1 MAAVA
6 PSPVTGLKGFQ
17 AGSQSSLSQCCRIP
31 SSQRSRGAVK
41 VSASSRVDKFSKSDI
56 IVSPSILSANFS
68 KLGEQVKAVDEAGCD
83 WIHVDVMDG
92 RFVPNITIGPLV
104 VDALR
109 PITDL
114 PLDVHLMIVEPE
126 LRVPDFVKAGAD
138 IISVHCEQSST
149 IHLHRTVNQ
158 IKSLGCKAG
167 VVLNPGTPLSAIEY
181 VLDVVDLVLIMSVNP
196 GFGGQSFIESQV
208 KKISDLR
215 KICLEKGVSPWIEVD
230 GGVTPANAYKVI
242 DAGANALVAGS
253 AVFGAKNY
261 KDAIAG
267 IKASKAPVAV
277 VA

>member
-1 MAAVA
+1 M
-6 PSPVTGLKGFQ
+6 
-17 AGSQSSLSQCCRIP
+17 
-31 SSQRSRGAVK
+31 
-41 VSASSRVDKFSKSDI
+41 
-56 IVSPSILSANFS
+56 SANFAY
-68 KLGEQVKAVDEAGCD
+68 LGEQVKAVDEAGCD

-104 VDALR
+104 VAALR
-109 PITDL
+109 PVTDL

-138 IISVHCEQSST
+138 IVSVHAEVAAT
-149 IHLHRTVNQ
+149 IHLHRSINQ
-158 IKSLGCKAG
+158 IKDLGAKAG

-181 VLDVVDLVLIMSVNP
+181 VLDIVDLVLIMSVNP

-208 KKISDLR
+208 KKIADLR
-215 KICLEKGVSPWIEVD
+215 KLCAEKGVNPWIEVD

-253 AVFGAKNY
+253 AVFGAKDY
-261 KDAIAG
+261 AAAIAG

-277 VA
+277 AA